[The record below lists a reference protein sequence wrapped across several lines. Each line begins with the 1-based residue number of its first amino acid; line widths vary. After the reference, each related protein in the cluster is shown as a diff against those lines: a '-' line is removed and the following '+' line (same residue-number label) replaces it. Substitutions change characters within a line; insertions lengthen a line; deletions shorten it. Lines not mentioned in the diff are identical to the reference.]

1 MTMDDLMAQR
11 PMVEGNFVFSLFKT
25 PEEIP
30 TYKSVQNGK
39 DIITEDGIFYY
50 GLATNMYAAGL
61 RNFDSI
67 SILSYIGNNAE
78 LKKGYESRG
87 GFATI
92 QEVTSLLSSENL
104 EGYYD
109 ELVKHNLLVHL
120 YRSGFGVEKELVK
133 LTRMSSE
140 EIYDYY
146 SYKLNDIALTKV
158 GKIQAENISEGYDAY
173 IEEWDKGLSVGYKI
187 GYPLLN
193 WRFAGVHKGHLL
205 LHEGHIGNGKT
216 TTAILFYVLP
226 VIESGE
232 DVCII
237 ANEQGVD
244 EFRQMILASVL
255 FNKVKYFKMNRH
267 KFITGNFT
275 EEDKA
280 ALYQAADWLKQQE
293 GNIHFVPM
301 QDYAL
306 TMVEKVIRKYAR
318 MGCGM
323 FLFDTMK
330 PESDA
335 NDWGIFSD
343 VAKSLFLMAKQEN
356 VAIVATAQLSGES
369 MGRRFL
375 DLSCTGKAKAI
386 AETASQV
393 TMFRNLQEDERD
405 KLKVWRYMK
414 GADGHYLK
422 TKEEIPW
429 APDKDYII
437 LFTPKNRYG
446 EVNPQI
452 AYEINR
458 GFNTLR
464 EVGYVNVPYDSYQ
477 PRR

>member
-1 MTMDDLMAQR
+1 MLHKA
-11 PMVEGNFVFSLFKT
+11 
-25 PEEIP
+25 
-30 TYKSVQNGK
+30 
-39 DIITEDGIFYY
+39 
-50 GLATNMYAAGL
+50 
-61 RNFDSI
+61 
-67 SILSYIGNNAE
+67 
-78 LKKGYESRG
+78 
-87 GFATI
+87 
-92 QEVTSLLSSENL
+92 
-104 EGYYD
+104 
-109 ELVKHNLLVHL
+109 
-120 YRSGFGVEKELVK
+120 GFGVEKELDK
-133 LTRMSSE
+133 LTRMSSS

-146 SYKLNDIALTKV
+146 SYKLNDIALTKI
-158 GKIQAENISEGYDAY
+158 GKLSAENLSEGYEAVID
-173 IEEWDKGLSVGYKI
+173 EWDKGLSVGYKI

-255 FNKVKYFKMNRH
+255 FNKVKYFHMNRH

-275 EEDKA
+275 EEDKKALHEA
-280 ALYQAADWLKQQE
+280 AQWLKKQE
-293 GNIHFVPM
+293 GKIYFVPM
-301 QDYAL
+301 QDYSL

-318 MGCGM
+318 LGCGM

-335 NDWGIFSD
+335 EDWGIFSD
-343 VAKSLFLMAKQEN
+343 VAKSLFLMAKAED

-393 TMFRNLQEDERD
+393 VMFRNLQADERE
-405 KLKVWRYMK
+405 KLHCYKFLRDDNGKLTRIKQEV
-414 GADGHYLK
+414 
-422 TKEEIPW
+422 PW
-429 APDKDYII
+429 NPDRDYIL

-446 EVNPQI
+446 EVGPQI

-458 GFNTLR
+458 SFNTLY
-464 EVGYVNVPYDSYQ
+464 EIGYVDVPYDTYQ
-477 PRR
+477 RR